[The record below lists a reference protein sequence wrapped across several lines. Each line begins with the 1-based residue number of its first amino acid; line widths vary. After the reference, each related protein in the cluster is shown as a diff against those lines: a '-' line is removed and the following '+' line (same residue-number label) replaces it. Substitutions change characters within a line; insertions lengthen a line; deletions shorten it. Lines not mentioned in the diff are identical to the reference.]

1 MIKSTKTLAIIPA
14 RSGSK
19 GLPGKNTKLFGGKEL
34 IVWSIEAALNSTNI
48 DTVLVSTD
56 SPDIQKLSEMHG
68 AYAPFLR
75 PQHLSTDQAST
86 MDVIE
91 HALDFVD
98 DFKYL
103 ILLQPTSP
111 LRTAH
116 HIDEAFLQMQSVHAP
131 SCVSLSLSRSSPHLM
146 YRIDSDSLI
155 SKILPDASKYSRR
168 QELPDYYELNGAIYI
183 AKIDWLKENKNFI
196 SHRTFGYIMDQDKSY
211 DIDTLED
218 FLSAE
223 KKLVN

>member
-68 AYAPFLR
+68 ADAPFLR

-91 HALDFVD
+91 HALDFLVD
-98 DFKYL
+98 
-103 ILLQPTSP
+103 
-111 LRTAH
+111 
-116 HIDEAFLQMQSVHAP
+116 
-131 SCVSLSLSRSSPHLM
+131 
-146 YRIDSDSLI
+146 
-155 SKILPDASKYSRR
+155 LPV
-168 QELPDYYELNGAIYI
+168 E
-183 AKIDWLKENKNFI
+183 
-196 SHRTFGYIMDQDKSY
+196 
-211 DIDTLED
+211 
-218 FLSAE
+218 
-223 KKLVN
+223 

>member
-1 MIKSTKTLAIIPA
+1 MTKANKILAIIPA

-34 IVWSIEAALNSTNI
+34 IVWSIEAALNSTCI

-56 SPDIQKLSEMHG
+56 SPDIQKISETHG
-68 AYAPFLR
+68 ADAPFLR
-75 PQHLSTDQAST
+75 PKNLSTDQAST

-91 HALDFVD
+91 HALNFVD

-116 HIDEAFLQMQSVHAP
+116 HIDEAFLQMQSVDAP

-146 YRIDSDSLI
+146 FRIDSHSLI
-155 SKILPDASKYSRR
+155 SNILPDAPKYSRR

-183 AKIDWLKENKNFI
+183 AEIDWLKENKNFI
-196 SHRTFGYIMDQDKSY
+196 SHRTFGYIMDQETSY

-223 KKLVN
+223 KQLAN